1 VGRNLP
7 IDTFLQSLAED
18 RGSKAIGIILSGTA
32 SDGAEGVRAIKV
44 EGGITFA
51 QDEASAKYTGMPRTA
66 LATGCVDFVLPPP
79 AIARELAQISRHPY
93 VNHRPEAKPGE
104 MVAGRDDELAA
115 VFRLLLASTGVDF
128 SHYKPNT
135 IQRRIHR
142 RMAL

>member
-1 VGRNLP
+1 
-7 IDTFLQSLAED
+7 
-18 RGSKAIGIILSGTA
+18 
-32 SDGAEGVRAIKV
+32 
-44 EGGITFA
+44 
-51 QDEASAKYTGMPRTA
+51 
-66 LATGCVDFVLPPP
+66 GCVDFVLPPP

-93 VNHRPEAKPGE
+93 VNHRPEAKRGE

-142 RMAL
+142 RMALLKLHRLGDYVKHLRQHPAEGKQLYEDLLINVTGFFRDADAFQALRKK